1 MLRFSE
7 VGKLQYSSQP
17 LHSEVLSKTN
27 KINREVKREPQAAP
41 PPSTAIA
48 GCSIQPSSCWLQ
60 QAQDT
65 TLMVFSFCRKHQKS
79 LPGHSVGKK
88 TPILIADGKGPSWS
102 AGLLMLTQ
110 PPEQQLLPR
119 SREATNQS
127 TDVLF
132 LPHFL
137 CTLGTTFISIWATCR
152 EIVNTAVIT
161 LPLFPFLNNANFKG
175 FCLQA
180 AFTLKRPAQHLL
192 NLPQGKLEPLTW
204 RLPHSSWAQREI
216 LL

>member
-1 MLRFSE
+1 MLEEQYSQQLWSTVGVWRAGTQAEFRVRAEIWSHQCKDTNNANVVLLPSLTSSGSGYGENSFPEIRGKPQPVEGARHRAPSQKWELFFHFPTSISKQVMLRFSE

-79 LPGHSVGKK
+79 LPGHTVGKK
-88 TPILIADGKGPSWS
+88 HPS
-102 AGLLMLTQ
+102 
-110 PPEQQLLPR
+110 
-119 SREATNQS
+119 
-127 TDVLF
+127 
-132 LPHFL
+132 
-137 CTLGTTFISIWATCR
+137 
-152 EIVNTAVIT
+152 
-161 LPLFPFLNNANFKG
+161 
-175 FCLQA
+175 
-180 AFTLKRPAQHLL
+180 
-192 NLPQGKLEPLTW
+192 
-204 RLPHSSWAQREI
+204 
-216 LL
+216 